1 MTFFAIDTVLNHGT
15 DHSPGIV
22 PSRGVIEPGN
32 DTGICTSATCEAS
45 PQREQGSNALPP
57 NTLDEQSGD
66 PKDCEA
72 SADAAQSSDQC
83 SARNVECDP
92 DSQETNTSGGDRSFS
107 FEVGVP
113 PKISKAHSPV
123 WSPFPGYKASQSTD
137 TEVAPSLPL
146 SLCVHTRAAYGLL
159 TWFILSTFQ
168 IGSENP
174 QPGSP
179 GSSLKITTEIP
190 QPGNALK
197 ITTEIPQPGSSLKSK
212 KTSIAKS
219 GKEQLSERKVAE
231 SAGGPSENC
240 NIGSSTKN
248 KSSSPAQSHQHPTP
262 ECSGMQT
269 SYILTGLTY

>member
-1 MTFFAIDTVLNHGT
+1 
-15 DHSPGIV
+15 
-22 PSRGVIEPGN
+22 VILILRRLIHQE
-32 DTGICTSATCEAS
+32 ATEAS
-45 PQREQGSNALPP
+45 HLRWEFHQKYLKLIALFGALFLDTKLLRVLIPRSLPP
-57 NTLDEQSGD
+57 
-66 PKDCEA
+66 
-72 SADAAQSSDQC
+72 
-83 SARNVECDP
+83 
-92 DSQETNTSGGDRSFS
+92 
-107 FEVGVP
+107 
-113 PKISKAHSPV
+113 
-123 WSPFPGYKASQSTD
+123 
-137 TEVAPSLPL
+137 LPL

-174 QPGSP
+174 QPVSP
-179 GSSLKITTEIP
+179 GSSLKITTELP

-231 SAGGPSENC
+231 SAGGPSDNC